1 MGGRAVRPHEAR
13 PARELAAE
21 TLPGLAVEVFHAVG
35 RGALVFIDDDYL
47 VALLSKRHGQ
57 LTSLQFLETVE
68 ARVTDR
74 VVFRSE
80 FHNPLFE
87 DLDVAQGAQ
96 RLEHASGLAPE
107 CPPVSIGIDL
117 LHRLRDRAAA
127 PERHAEVM
135 NRIGVHR
142 LLNALEQ
149 LEHTV
154 HVP

>member
-21 TLPGLAVEVFHAVG
+21 TLPGLAVEVFHALPSLVPK
-35 RGALVFIDDDYL
+35 RGPA
-47 VALLSKRHGQ
+47 
-57 LTSLQFLETVE
+57 FLETVE

-80 FHNPLFE
+80 FHNPLLE